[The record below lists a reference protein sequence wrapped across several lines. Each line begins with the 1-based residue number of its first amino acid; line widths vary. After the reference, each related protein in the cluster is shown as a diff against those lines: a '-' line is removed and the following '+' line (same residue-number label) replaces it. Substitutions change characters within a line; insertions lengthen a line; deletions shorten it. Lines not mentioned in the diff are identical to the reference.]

1 VAATALRVLQ
11 AGRLGFSIVPEEA
24 HPDLVSV
31 GDVLHTVLVGYPVG
45 GVITLWHDDG
55 SATYWRVEHP
65 DVLIAQLGL
74 GMTARAEVASNRY
87 REAGM
92 FNPETTVLMLPSRY
106 GDERGQIAA
115 EPISLIATSQD
126 VARSTVSATEPLDF
140 YRQLGVIVLECARR
154 GEFVAVETGGW
165 EIPFAPFVL
174 MAAIR
179 EPAGEWQSHVETGP
193 VPHGAPVWSDQPQP
207 GQDNEVQ
214 VLRAPATA
222 ENISAATQLAG
233 LAIATW
239 GLSLLELG
247 LSFGPGPSG
256 PWPG

>member
-1 VAATALRVLQ
+1 MPAE
-11 AGRLGFSIVPEEA
+11 P
-24 HPDLVSV
+24 HPDLGSV

-55 SATYWRVEHP
+55 SATYWLVDHP
-65 DVLIAQLGL
+65 DIVIAQLGL
-74 GMTARAEVASNRY
+74 GVTARAEVGSNRY
-87 REAGM
+87 REAGL
-92 FNPETTVLMLPSRY
+92 FNPEATVLMLPSRY
-106 GDERGQIAA
+106 GDERGEIAA
-115 EPISLIATSQD
+115 EPISLIATSQN

-140 YRQLGVIVLECARR
+140 YRQLGVIVLESARR

-165 EIPFAPFVL
+165 KIPFAPFVL
-174 MAAIR
+174 MAATC
-179 EPAGEWQSHVETGP
+179 EAAGEWQPHIETGP
-193 VPHGAPVWSDQPQP
+193 APRGAPVWSDQPQT
-207 GQDNEVQ
+207 GQNNEVR

-222 ENISAATQLAG
+222 ENISAASQLAG